1 MKFYCKC
8 PSLFICI
15 TKDDPPPGRC
25 RRLRPHASQ
34 CHPLLGGGW
43 SSGDAASAE
52 PSPPPPYP
60 PSTMHS
66 PMTCAHPAPSSSS
79 PLMAQPAVFVGVVS
93 HHLGSTSPR
102 HLHRLL
108 RFLPRILPSC
118 VLVPSSSPPIPTMT
132 LPPTTPPLMMT
143 TTTTR
148 FPRHQQRR
156 RTRHVVRRLRD
167 WASRRPS
174 VVSPSSS
181 SSSLLTLT

>member
-79 PLMAQPAVFVGVVS
+79 PLMAQPAVFVGVLS

-102 HLHRLL
+102 RLRRLL
-108 RFLPRILPSC
+108 RFSPRPPPSC
-118 VLVPSSSPPIPTMT
+118 VLVSSVVAPDPDDDDAADVAAADDDADDDDTVSEASTAMTDAACGSSPP
-132 LPPTTPPLMMT
+132 
-143 TTTTR
+143 
-148 FPRHQQRR
+148 
-156 RTRHVVRRLRD
+156 
-167 WASRRPS
+167 
-174 VVSPSSS
+174 
-181 SSSLLTLT
+181 